1 MRGNRQCA
9 KLFKK
14 QVKISACPVDIVHR
28 SNKFYT
34 EQVVVTMRID
44 AVNRV
49 SQLYQANSTKKVAK
63 QTKTEKYDSV
73 QISQIGMDYQVAKA
87 AVAAAPDVRTDLV
100 NDIKT
105 RMQNGTYDVSMEM
118 LADKLMADSI

>member
-1 MRGNRQCA
+1 
-9 KLFKK
+9 
-14 QVKISACPVDIVHR
+14 
-28 SNKFYT
+28 
-34 EQVVVTMRID
+34 MRID

-63 QTKTEKYDSV
+63 QNRTEKYDSV
-73 QISQIGMDYQVAKA
+73 QISQMGKDYQVAKA
-87 AVAAAPDVRTDLV
+87 AVAATPDVRTDLV

-118 LADKLMADSI
+118 LADKLMTDSI

>member
-1 MRGNRQCA
+1 M
-9 KLFKK
+9 
-14 QVKISACPVDIVHR
+14 
-28 SNKFYT
+28 
-34 EQVVVTMRID
+34 MRID

-63 QTKTEKYDSV
+63 TSNTEKYDSV
-73 QISQIGMDYQVAKA
+73 QISQMGKDYQVAKA
-87 AVAAAPDVRTDLV
+87 AVAATPDVRTDLV

-118 LADKLMADSI
+118 LADKLMADGI